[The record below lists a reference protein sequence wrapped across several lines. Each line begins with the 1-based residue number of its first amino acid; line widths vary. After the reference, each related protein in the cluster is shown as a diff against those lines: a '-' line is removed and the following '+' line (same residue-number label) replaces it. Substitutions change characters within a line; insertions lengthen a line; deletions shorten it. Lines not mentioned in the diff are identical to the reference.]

1 MRTIGVGGS
10 DAATELAKIQDMTL
24 DIRPIQKEEYLSR
37 IAKAALLIEENDFDA
52 VYVHAGTSMTYFTG
66 TPWHPSERMVGVL
79 IFPDGALEYIAPEF
93 EKGTLLGFMTIE
105 GPVSTWEE
113 HESPYELVG
122 EVLSNQG
129 LTSGRIGLDEQ
140 TPFFMSEHLRIS
152 NPMFEF
158 SSAKSVITGCRSI
171 KSKHEIAIIKR
182 LMEITLEVHAAT
194 ARMVR
199 PGISAAEVEDFIE
212 AAHIRAGVPS
222 GNYFCIVLF
231 GPDSAFPHGVKTPQ
245 DLVEDDVVLVD
256 TGCQLHGYISDL
268 TRTYVYG
275 EISDRHR
282 EIWNIE
288 RNAVQAAFDAA
299 KNGLPCGDLDVAAR
313 NYIVSQGLGPDYQIP
328 GLPHRTGHGIGMDIH
343 ESPNLVRNDRTPLAS
358 GMCFSDEPMICV
370 PNEFGIRL
378 EDHFYMTDDGPE
390 WFTLPSKSVEDPFG

>member
-10 DAATELAKIQDMTL
+10 DAAIELDKIQDMTSA
-24 DIRPIQKEEYLSR
+24 IRPIQKEEYESR
-37 IAKAALLIEENDFDA
+37 IAKAALLIKENGFEA

-79 IFPDGALEYIAPEF
+79 IFADGTLAYISPEF
-93 EKGTLLGFMTIE
+93 EKGTLLGFMTIK
-105 GPVSTWEE
+105 GHVNTWEE
-113 HESPYELVG
+113 HKSPYDLMGAVLANHG
-122 EVLSNQG
+122 LSNG
-129 LTSGRIGLDEQ
+129 KVGLDEQ
-140 TPFFMSEHLRIS
+140 TPFFMAEHLRTA
-152 NPMFEF
+152 NPSFKF
-158 SSAKSVITGCRSI
+158 SSAKSVVTGCRSI
-171 KSKHEIAIIKR
+171 KSKNEIAIIKR
-182 LMEITLEVHAAT
+182 LMEITLAIHAAT
-194 ARMVR
+194 ARIMR
-199 PGISAAEVEDFIE
+199 PGISAIEVEEFIE
-212 AAHIRAGVPS
+212 AAHIKAGVPS

-245 DLVEDDVVLVD
+245 DLVENDIVLVD

-275 EISDRHR
+275 EISERHR

-288 RNAVQAAFDAA
+288 RNAMLAAFDAA
-299 KNGLPCGDLDVAAR
+299 KIGLPCGDLDVAAR
-313 NYIVSQGLGPDYQIP
+313 NYISSQGLGPDYRLP

-343 ESPNLVRNDRTPLAS
+343 ESPNLVSNDRTPLAS

-378 EDHFYMTDDGPE
+378 EDHFYMTENGPE
-390 WFTLPSKSVEDPFG
+390 WFTQPSKSVEDPFG

>member
-343 ESPNLVRNDRTPLAS
+343 ESPNLVKNDRTPLAS

>member
-10 DAATELAKIQDMTL
+10 DAVSELAKIQDMTSG
-24 DIRPIQKEEYLSR
+24 IRPIQKEEYQSR
-37 IAKAALLIEENDFDA
+37 ISKAALLIEENDFDA

-79 IFPDGALEYIAPEF
+79 IFPDGSLEYISPEF
-93 EKGTLLGFMTIE
+93 EKGTLLGFMTIT
-105 GPVSTWEE
+105 GPVNTWEE
-113 HESPYELVG
+113 HESPYELLG
-122 EVLSNQG
+122 DVLSNQG
-129 LTSGRIGLDEQ
+129 LTSGKIGLDEQ
-140 TPFFMSEHLRIS
+140 TPFFMAEHLRTA

-158 SSAKSVITGCRSI
+158 SSGKTVITGCRSI
-171 KSKHEIAIIKR
+171 KSRNEIAIMKR

-194 ARMVR
+194 AKIMR
-199 PGISAAEVEDFIE
+199 PGISAAEVEEFIE
-212 AAHIRAGVPS
+212 SAHIKAGIPS

-245 DLVEDDVVLVD
+245 DLVENDMVLVD

-288 RNAVQAAFDAA
+288 RNAMQAAFDAA
-299 KNGLPCGDLDVAAR
+299 KIGLPCGDLDVAAR
-313 NYIVSQGLGPDYQIP
+313 NYIAAQGLGPEYQLP

-343 ESPNLVRNDRTPLAS
+343 ESPNLVRNDRTPLQA
-358 GMCFSDEPMICV
+358 GMCFSNEPMICV

-378 EDHFYMTDDGPE
+378 EDHLYMTENGPE
-390 WFTLPSKSVEDPFG
+390 WFTFPSKSVDDPFG